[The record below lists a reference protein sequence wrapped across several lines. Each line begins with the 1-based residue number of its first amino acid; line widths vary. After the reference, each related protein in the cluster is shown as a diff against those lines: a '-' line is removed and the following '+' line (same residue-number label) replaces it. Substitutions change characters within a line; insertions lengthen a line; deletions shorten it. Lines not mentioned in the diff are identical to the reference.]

1 MPIPSAQLS
10 DDECS
15 SDDEND
21 ETDDT
26 ECLLS
31 HDDSETDSK
40 EILSN
45 SESSDGDEEINIQP
59 TDSNSIANKE
69 ITRFDSEQSGLSL
82 MNQIWLRKSWNWK
95 MVLHWQKTANLFIQ
109 LVLYTW
115 TLSVNFWTN
124 KHIQNIKGI
133 KQKY

>member
-45 SESSDGDEEINIQP
+45 SASSDGDEEINIQP

-82 MNQIWLRKSWNWK
+82 MNQI
-95 MVLHWQKTANLFIQ
+95 
-109 LVLYTW
+109 
-115 TLSVNFWTN
+115 
-124 KHIQNIKGI
+124 
-133 KQKY
+133 